1 MFSGLCRVYSV
12 IGKFCGLESQQVIL
26 TNQITTHL
34 SGALASQADLVSP
47 ADDLSLSEGTSRS
60 GCLTAA
66 LGNTWSHSVNTRL
79 ILQYLGSEGRQI
91 LIAKSPLAPFTAFVY
106 TIEKEGLV
114 LQVSPKCCATQS
126 TAGAPGP
133 LCQGQKFINALGARI
148 KFCPISCLTSMPNRV
163 SYIKIIIS
171 TKAPSAGEKQP
182 AVVSEAL
189 GTGDL
194 STSVCLVGGGRKSP
208 KPSRAGPEP
217 EFWEEGVDEKA
228 KTRPDHMK
236 RELLQ
241 QKGEAIRQRRSLA
254 DFGKPAGLSSPRR
267 KSMGLVG
274 SLMEWNQLS
283 RVQTQAICC
292 HNLQRHEEIKVPFS
306 AFSGGS
312 QHIYTAFEKKV
323 FWDERPYKNPR
334 GHKR

>member
-114 LQVSPKCCATQS
+114 LQDQ
-126 TAGAPGP
+126 
-133 LCQGQKFINALGARI
+133 Q
-148 KFCPISCLTSMPNRV
+148 
-163 SYIKIIIS
+163 
-171 TKAPSAGEKQP
+171 
-182 AVVSEAL
+182 
-189 GTGDL
+189 
-194 STSVCLVGGGRKSP
+194 
-208 KPSRAGPEP
+208 
-217 EFWEEGVDEKA
+217 
-228 KTRPDHMK
+228 RP
-236 RELLQ
+236 
-241 QKGEAIRQRRSLA
+241 
-254 DFGKPAGLSSPRR
+254 
-267 KSMGLVG
+267 
-274 SLMEWNQLS
+274 
-283 RVQTQAICC
+283 
-292 HNLQRHEEIKVPFS
+292 
-306 AFSGGS
+306 
-312 QHIYTAFEKKV
+312 
-323 FWDERPYKNPR
+323 
-334 GHKR
+334 

>member
-171 TKAPSAGEKQP
+171 TK
-182 AVVSEAL
+182 
-189 GTGDL
+189 
-194 STSVCLVGGGRKSP
+194 
-208 KPSRAGPEP
+208 
-217 EFWEEGVDEKA
+217 FWEEGVDEKA